1 MAKRG
6 FQGAVLKVLG
16 ARDYSATVT
25 GSELLAPNF
34 LRVTFES
41 DTLLDSIDNGPTAWV
56 RLWIP
61 DADGRDIEYQRGYT
75 ISTSDPETGTFSID
89 FVLHE
94 PAGPASE
101 WASEAVPGTTI
112 SLTSLGSTKF
122 EAPETNPAG
131 YLIIGDSAAI
141 PAINSILEVVPH
153 EVPIELYLEEH
164 DPADREIPLAVHPH
178 LTTHWVPRTDAQS
191 LAAGI
196 ESRDWSGWK
205 VWAAPES
212 GSLKHL
218 RRLLRD
224 IFGFTKTDIVAQAY
238 WIENR
243 SMGKERIRDSDPS
256 HVT

>member
-41 DTLLDSIDNGPTAWV
+41 DTLLDSIDDGPTAWV

-101 WASEAVPGTTI
+101 CASEAGPGTTI

-122 EAPETNPAG
+122 EAPERNPAG
-131 YLIIGDSAAI
+131 YLII
-141 PAINSILEVVPH
+141 
-153 EVPIELYLEEH
+153 
-164 DPADREIPLAVHPH
+164 
-178 LTTHWVPRTDAQS
+178 
-191 LAAGI
+191 
-196 ESRDWSGWK
+196 
-205 VWAAPES
+205 
-212 GSLKHL
+212 
-218 RRLLRD
+218 
-224 IFGFTKTDIVAQAY
+224 
-238 WIENR
+238 
-243 SMGKERIRDSDPS
+243 
-256 HVT
+256 